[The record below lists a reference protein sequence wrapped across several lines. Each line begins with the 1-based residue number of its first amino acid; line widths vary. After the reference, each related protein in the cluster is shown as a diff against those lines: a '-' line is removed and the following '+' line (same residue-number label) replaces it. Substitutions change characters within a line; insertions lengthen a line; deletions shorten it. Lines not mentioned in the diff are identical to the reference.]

1 MREILYHYQDKIL
14 KVKVII
20 VKILLKNANVF
31 LDKSFNRQDIAIDN
45 EYISNISSSI
55 SKGDFDFIFD
65 FNNLYILPG
74 LIDVHTHLREP
85 GFLYKETIETGTM
98 AGARGGYTSICTMP
112 NLNPTPDCMENLQ
125 IQLDAIKE
133 KAIIN
138 VYPYGTIT
146 KGEQGEEL
154 SKIEEIK
161 DKVIAFSDDGK
172 GIQTEEMMLQ
182 AMKKVKQ
189 VNKLIAAHCEDNSL
203 LNGGYIHAGEYAK
216 LHNHKGICSESEWG
230 PIKRDIDLVRKT
242 GCRYHICHISTKESV
257 ELIRKA
263 KREGLPVTCETAP
276 HYLCLDDMDLKEEGR
291 FKMNPPIRS
300 KEDREELIKGLQ
312 DGTIDMIATDHAPHS
327 IEEKS
332 KGLEGSLMGVV
343 GLEVAF
349 PVLYTNLVK
358 TNVITLEKLVE
369 LMNTNPRKIFNI
381 GTEIKVDQKAD
392 LTVMDLN
399 ENYNIDSNKF
409 ASMGRSTPF
418 DGMNVFGKCKM
429 TIVNG
434 KIVWKEE
441 EI

>member
-1 MREILYHYQDKIL
+1 M
-14 KVKVII
+14 
-20 VKILLKNANVF
+20 KILLKNANVF
-31 LDKSFNRQDIAIDN
+31 LDKSFKRQDIAIEN

-74 LIDVHTHLREP
+74 LIVVHTHLREP

-112 NLNPTPDCMENLQ
+112 NLNPTPDCMENLKL
-125 IQLDAIKE
+125 QLDAIKD

-154 SKIEEIK
+154 SKIDEIK

-182 AMKKVKQ
+182 AMKKVKK

-216 LHNHKGICSESEWG
+216 MNNHKGICSESEWG

-242 GCRYHICHISTKESV
+242 GCKYHICHISTKESV

-263 KREGLPVTCETAP
+263 KAEGLPVTCETAP
-276 HYLCLDDMDLKEEGR
+276 HYLCLDDMDLLEEGR

-300 KEDREELIKGLQ
+300 KADREALIKGLQ

-327 IEEKS
+327 KEEKS

-358 TNVITLEKLVE
+358 TNIITLEKLVE

-381 GTEIKVDQKAD
+381 GTEIAVGQKAD

-399 ENYNIDSNKF
+399 ENYNIYSKKF
-409 ASMGRSTPF
+409 ASMGKSTPF

-429 TIVNG
+429 TMANG

-441 EI
+441 GV